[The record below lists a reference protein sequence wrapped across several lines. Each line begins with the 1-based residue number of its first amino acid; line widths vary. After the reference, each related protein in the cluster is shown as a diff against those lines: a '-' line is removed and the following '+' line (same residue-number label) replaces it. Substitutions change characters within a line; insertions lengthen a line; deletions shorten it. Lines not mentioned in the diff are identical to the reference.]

1 MLLPFAVRMR
11 PYIINKKKT
20 ARTYYSTV
28 TAAYLP
34 DSIPRSFRVYIL
46 EIYRQDSR
54 IVAGG

>member
-1 MLLPFAVRMR
+1 MRLRVRMR